1 MTDNPV
7 LPVRAPRNRA
17 MAATLQLLHAGK
29 TRITDDPRI
38 LRRIAEG
45 LRALDHPARYCENEE
60 VIRGYAHAHQ
70 VLAAHAAHRCPRY
83 RAALEYTAKA
93 RP

>member
-1 MTDNPV
+1 
-7 LPVRAPRNRA
+7 

-29 TRITDDPRI
+29 TWITDDPGI

-45 LRALDHPARYCENEE
+45 LRTLDRPTPYCENGDS
-60 VIRGYAHAHQ
+60 IRGYAHAHQ

-83 RAALEYTAKA
+83 EAALEYTAQV

>member
-1 MTDNPV
+1 
-7 LPVRAPRNRA
+7 

-29 TRITDDPRI
+29 AWITDDPRI

-45 LRALDHPARYCENEE
+45 LRTLDHPAPYCEYTDL
-60 VIRGYAHAHQ
+60 IRGYAHAHQ
-70 VLAAHAAHRCPRY
+70 VMAAHAAHRCPRY
-83 RAALEYTAKA
+83 EAALEYTERA